1 MTQVL
6 CQFSN
11 ITQQFDQHSLFTDL
25 SGTLSS
31 GLTCLVGKNGQG
43 KSVLL
48 RILAQQSAPT
58 SGQVHWSVPHYYLG
72 QLERLQG
79 QRLADALEVGGL
91 YDCFQRI
98 NNGTLQPDDLDRV
111 EDLWHLPA
119 EWEQVLDSAGLN
131 HPLSAPV
138 SHLSGGEQTR
148 LALCRAFLKKQH
160 YLLLDEP
167 SNHLDTTGQDWLIS
181 RLHNHAGGALVVTHD
196 RILLEQAER
205 IFELSEQGLTEY
217 GGNYAVYQSV
227 RAAQL
232 NAAEQRL
239 ARLQKTKQQQR
250 SAQSV
255 VLEKSAQRK
264 SQGEQQR
271 RSGSQSK
278 LLMDAKQNRAESGLG
293 KLKQQHQQRNAQLQD
308 ELQAAQDNIEHLK
321 IQALYPT
328 RPVQRGGLRIHLA
341 ELQLPYGQQ
350 EPVSLTVHSGEH
362 WHIAG
367 DNGTGKS
374 TLLKVLAGLEAPSSG
389 VCEVHGNC
397 LYLDQNFSFLDPEL
411 SAIENLLHLHPER
424 TESSLRTE
432 LAGLR
437 LPGDKA
443 LRPVATL
450 SGGERL
456 KVALIATLTESQT
469 QQPDILL
476 LDEPD
481 NHLDLDS
488 RRLLEQTLADYSGT
502 LLVVSHDRAFVSA
515 LKPENQ
521 LLLTSEK

>member
-1 MTQVL
+1 MTQVF

-11 ITQQFDQHSLFTDL
+11 ITQQFEQRSLFTDL

-48 RILAQQSAPT
+48 RILAQQSVPT
-58 SGQVHWSVPHYYLG
+58 SGQVHWSVPYYYLD
-72 QLERLQG
+72 QLQRLQG
-79 QRLADALEVGGL
+79 QRLADALAVGDL

-98 NNGTLQPDDLDRV
+98 DSGTMQPDDLDRV
-111 EDLWHLPA
+111 ADLWHLPA
-119 EWEQVLDSAGLN
+119 EWQQLLDSAGLK
-131 HPLSAPV
+131 HPLSAPI

-148 LALCRAFLKKQH
+148 LALCRAFLKRQN

-167 SNHLDTTGQDWLIS
+167 SNHLDTTGQDWLINKLNEHTS
-181 RLHNHAGGALVVTHD
+181 GALVVTHD
-196 RILLEQAER
+196 RVLLEQAER

-227 RAAQL
+227 RTAQL

-250 SAQSV
+250 NAQSA

-264 SQGEQQR
+264 NQGEQQR

-278 LLMDAKQNRAESGLG
+278 LLLDAKQNRAESGLG
-293 KLKQQHQQRNAQLQD
+293 KLKQQHEQRNAQLQE
-308 ELQAAQDNIEHLK
+308 ELQAAQGDVEQLK
-321 IQALYPT
+321 VQVLYPN
-328 RPVQRGGLRIHLA
+328 RPLKRGGLRIHLA

-350 EPVSLTVHSGEH
+350 QPLSLTVHSGEH
-362 WHIAG
+362 WHVAG
-367 DNGTGKS
+367 DNGAGKS
-374 TLLKVLAGLEAPSSG
+374 TLLKVLAGLETPDAG
-389 VCEVHGNC
+389 TCEIHGNC
-397 LYLDQNFSFLDPEL
+397 LYLDQNFSFLDPAL
-411 SAIENLLHLHPER
+411 SAVENLLSLHPER

-443 LRPVATL
+443 LIPVAQL

-488 RRLLEQTLADYSGT
+488 RRLLEQTLAGYSGT
-502 LLVVSHDRAFVSA
+502 LLVVSHDRAFVAA
-515 LKPENQ
+515 LKPDNQ
-521 LLLTSEK
+521 LLLSK